1 MKWLIHRAYHY
12 TLDMG
17 GELAADTEGATAIEY
32 ALIAVFIGVALIV
45 SMQSLGN
52 TLVNNFS
59 AVTNAENNANTTAA

>member
-1 MKWLIHRAYHY
+1 MRFLNKLLR
-12 TLDMG
+12 DS
-17 GELAADTEGATAIEY
+17 EGATAIEY

-59 AVTNAENNANTTAA
+59 LVSNAENNANATAA